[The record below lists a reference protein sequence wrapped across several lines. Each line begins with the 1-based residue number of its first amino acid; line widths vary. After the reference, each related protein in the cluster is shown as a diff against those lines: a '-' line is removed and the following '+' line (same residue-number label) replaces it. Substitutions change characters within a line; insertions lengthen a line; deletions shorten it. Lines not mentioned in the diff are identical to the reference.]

1 MNKSELIAQIKSKR
15 SFLCVGLDTDL
26 SKIPAKFLSY
36 QNPILEFNKVII
48 DIAAPFCV
56 AFKPNSAFYEQ
67 HGNNGWSAL
76 EQTFKHIPKNIFKIA
91 DAKRGDI
98 GNTST
103 YYANAFFDQ
112 MGADALTIAPYMGAD
127 SVQPFLTKTDKWAIL
142 LAITSNTGSCDFQQ
156 LKLEDGRF
164 VFEAVV
170 ERAIKWAT
178 SEQLMF
184 VVGAT
189 RGELLF
195 RMRQLAKDYFF
206 LVPGVGAQGGD
217 LSEVA
222 ELAMNEECGLLVN
235 ASRSIIYPEYS
246 DNFELAVEK
255 ACIEMQQE
263 MEQLLLKKGII

>member
-1 MNKSELIAQIKSKR
+1 MNKSELITQIKSKR

-26 SKIPAKFLSY
+26 AKIPKKFLNF

-48 DIAAPFCV
+48 DITSPYCV
-56 AFKPNSAFYEQ
+56 AFKPNSAFYER
-67 HGNNGWSAL
+67 HGSIGWSDL
-76 EQTFKHIPKNIFKIA
+76 DLTFKHIPKDIFKIA

-103 YYANAFFDQ
+103 YYANAFFDE

-127 SVQPFLTKTDKWAIL
+127 SVQPFLTRADKWAIL
-142 LAITSNTGSCDFQQ
+142 LALTSNAGSADFQQ
-156 LKLEDGRF
+156 LKLDDGRF

-170 ERAIKWAT
+170 NQAAKWAT
-178 SEQLMF
+178 SDQLMF

-189 RGELLF
+189 RGEFLSK
-195 RMRQLAKDYFF
+195 MRSIAPDYFF

-217 LSEVA
+217 LKEVA
-222 ELAMNEECGLLVN
+222 ELAMNDDCGLLVN

-246 DNFELAVEK
+246 DNFELAVEN
-255 ACIEMQQE
+255 ACKVMQQE
-263 MEQLLLKKGII
+263 MELLLLKKGII

>member
-1 MNKSELIAQIKSKR
+1 MNKAKLITQIKSKR

-26 SKIPAKFLSY
+26 SKIPAKFLNY

-48 DIAAPFCV
+48 DIAAPYCV
-56 AFKPNSAFYEQ
+56 AFKPNSAFYEC
-67 HGNNGWSAL
+67 HGTIGWAAL
-76 EQTFKHIPKNIFKIA
+76 EQSFSHIPNDIFKIA

-127 SVQPFLTKTDKWAIL
+127 SVQPFMQHSDKWAIL
-142 LAITSNTGSCDFQQ
+142 LAITSNTGSSDFQQ
-156 LKLEDGRF
+156 LKLNDGRF

-170 ERAIKWAT
+170 EKALEWAT
-178 SEQLMF
+178 SNQLMF

-189 RGELLF
+189 RGEYLS
-195 RMRQLAKDYFF
+195 RMRQIAEDYFF

-217 LSEVA
+217 LNQVA
-222 ELAMNEECGLLVN
+222 DLAMNDECGLLVN

-246 DNFELAVEK
+246 DNFELAVEN